1 MDSRTR
7 LAIGGMAT
15 VAASVAVVCVVAM
28 TSSGALADA
37 AGAPIGSRPVVV
49 PSATSSATPTPSRS
63 AVAPQ
68 AQVPVV
74 VDEPETVPAPE
85 PEDVAASQDPPAEAT
100 EPSAAVE
107 DALVAAVAAAGSWD
121 AARLWAQQQGWP
133 AGRVDAWIERLAAK
147 LERTGATAPDR
158 LDSLDAES
166 DAHIKSQNSAKA
178 DKASGR
184 DLSGSSSGS
193 KREQSRVPPN

>member
-1 MDSRTR
+1 VDSRTR

-28 TSSGALADA
+28 TSSIALADA

-63 AVAPQ
+63 AVPPH

-85 PEDVAASQDPPAEAT
+85 PEDVAASQDSSAEAT

-121 AARLWAQQQGWP
+121 AARLWAEQQGWP

-158 LDSLDAES
+158 LASVDAES
-166 DAHIKSQNSAKA
+166 DAPIKSQNSAKA

-193 KREQSRVPPN
+193 KREQSRVPPG